1 MRPIILDASVA
12 AKWFTTESGGKE
24 AVELMRSGLD
34 LYAPDF
40 FLIEMDN
47 LFSKWV
53 RRGDM
58 SRLEAEEARDILAAQ
73 PIFFFENA
81 ELRSH
86 AWEIATMTGR
96 AMYDCLYV
104 ALAVALAGVMVTADA
119 RLAKGLTTTP
129 FEKYVCVVERV
140 HTIAP

>member
-12 AKWFTTESGGKE
+12 AKWFTSEPGGD
-24 AVELMRSGLD
+24 AAAAYMRSGID

-47 LFSKWV
+47 LLAKFV

-58 SRLEAEEARDILAAQ
+58 TRLEAEEARETLAGQ
-73 PIFFFENA
+73 PILYFETS
-81 ELRSH
+81 ELRDH

-104 ALAVALAGVMVTADA
+104 ALAVALEGVMVTADA
-119 RLAKGLTTTP
+119 RLAQGLMGTP
-129 FEKYVCVVERV
+129 FGEYVEL
-140 HTIAP
+140 TG